1 MAEEHPRGAPR
12 LLSLLS
18 SPQSARLTH
27 ASLAPLPAAAQ
38 TRSPRSLRKL
48 LLAFRSAAQSGNN
61 DDEGVDVRG
70 AGERYRIV
78 DPKVFEKVV
87 TTALKYTPVVL
98 QTYSP
103 YKEVAGK

>member
-1 MAEEHPRGAPR
+1 MSPDPLSPR
-12 LLSLLS
+12 
-18 SPQSARLTH
+18 
-27 ASLAPLPAAAQ
+27 AQ

-61 DDEGVDVRG
+61 DDETMGRDAR
-70 AGERYRIV
+70 ATAAAERYRIV